1 MTISS
6 NCCFAGVFA
15 KKCWRKY
22 RTGGGRG
29 GREGA
34 RLFLCHSNI
43 HISSLCRFRY
53 HRAWVKLPFCAFNR
67 RDRISL
73 QIAAIFVCSRECY
86 LWQATDLPIWWG
98 EGRKANF
105 HPSPST
111 FMYNTECPLLGRIV
125 ALFIPARL
133 QRLSVDRSSML
144 KHRTATSQ
152 GSEKRKDFKVFF
164 LLLISG
170 KVGRR
175 GANGAGDDLYEM
187 VLRSQ
192 VSFPPYFRMSINGWP
207 EVRPFFSLSIDY
219 LPQPSASTNKWSARP
234 RQITLLFSTSLNNC

>member
-1 MTISS
+1 MLEE
-6 NCCFAGVFA
+6 VPH
-15 KKCWRKY
+15 
-22 RTGGGRG
+22 GGEGRG

-43 HISSLCRFRY
+43 HIYILWRCRY
-53 HRAWVKLPFCAFNR
+53 HRAWLKLPFFAFNR
-67 RDRISL
+67 RDHISL

-105 HPSPST
+105 HPSPSA
-111 FMYNTECPLLGRIV
+111 FMYNTEWPLLGRIV

-152 GSEKRKDFKVFF
+152 GREKRKDLKFFSPPSYFRKSGKERSKRRRGWSLRNGSSKSSEFSSLFQNVNKWLTRSPPHFF
-164 LLLISG
+164 LYRSITCLSLRLRQTNDLPAPG
-170 KVGRR
+170 KSRCSSQP
-175 GANGAGDDLYEM
+175 
-187 VLRSQ
+187 RSII
-192 VSFPPYFRMSINGWP
+192 VKCS
-207 EVRPFFSLSIDY
+207 
-219 LPQPSASTNKWSARP
+219 
-234 RQITLLFSTSLNNC
+234 

>member
-6 NCCFAGVFA
+6 NRCFAGVFA

-22 RTGGGRG
+22 RKGGGGGREHDCFQTTIFPVCVVSVITVRRG
-29 GREGA
+29 SSSLFSRSTVEII
-34 RLFLCHSNI
+34 FLC
-43 HISSLCRFRY
+43 
-53 HRAWVKLPFCAFNR
+53 KLPP
-67 RDRISL
+67 SL
-73 QIAAIFVCSRECY
+73 FVVVGAICDKRQIYRFGGER
-86 LWQATDLPIWWG
+86 G

-111 FMYNTECPLLGRIV
+111 FMYNTEWPLLGRIV

-133 QRLSVDRSSML
+133 QRLSVDRSRML

-152 GSEKRKDFKVFF
+152 GSEKRKEFKVFF

-192 VSFPPYFRMSINGWP
+192 VSFPPYFRMSING
-207 EVRPFFSLSIDY
+207 
-219 LPQPSASTNKWSARP
+219 
-234 RQITLLFSTSLNNC
+234 

>member
-1 MTISS
+1 MQEE
-6 NCCFAGVFA
+6 VPH
-15 KKCWRKY
+15 W
-22 RTGGGRG
+22 GGG
-29 GREGA
+29 EGA

-53 HRAWVKLPFCAFNR
+53 HRASWLKLPFCAFNR
-67 RDRISL
+67 RDHISL

-105 HPSPST
+105 HPSPSAL
-111 FMYNTECPLLGRIV
+111 MYNTEWPLLGRIV

-164 LLLISG
+164 PPSYFRKSG
-170 KVGRR
+170 KERSKRR
-175 GANGAGDDLYEM
+175 RRWSLRNGSSKSSEFSSLFQN
-187 VLRSQ
+187 VNKWLTRSPPHFFSIDHLFASAFGFDKQ
-192 VSFPPYFRMSINGWP
+192 MIFPPQANHD
-207 EVRPFFSLSIDY
+207 VV
-219 LPQPSASTNKWSARP
+219 
-234 RQITLLFSTSLNNC
+234 LNLAQ